1 MDTLKG
7 MGMDMI
13 SEGEISRYCKST
25 KRSWGLP
32 KFKPLLTEMM
42 LGYYDF
48 LFNLKEFTLSYH
60 K

>member
-1 MDTLKG
+1 MDTLG
-7 MGMDMI
+7 VMSMDMV
-13 SEGEISRYCKST
+13 SEGEISRYYKST
-25 KRSWGLP
+25 KGSWGLP

-48 LFNLKEFTLSYH
+48 LFDLKELTLSYH